1 MIATAASG
9 AFNGAGADQVREW
22 VDFVINVDVDPAKKH
37 DLFHCVSVARL
48 LAETG
53 GSIAPADFEDPHM
66 RDMIKGDPWKS
77 WKVSPAQIVLALKVQ
92 GACAKKASPGPS
104 VPPEVAHNNK
114 ELSGMA
120 EAVKQFAELQS
131 QALQK
136 GKPKGLSFKLQ
147 DRKLEL
153 GMQHFA
159 KDALPSEEV
168 LAKFEAA
175 GKIAHD
181 KGRPWVGSAEGED
194 LRDHH
199 RPTWS
204 RTPMIDAVVG
214 DGSYEER
221 VKQSAAAK
229 RNMAW
234 MDKVDYAGFATF
246 MGHLHEWGF
255 KVILTKACSMA
266 DFLAYAHNIVR
277 IAEEHG
283 GVRTAYQYDVLQRR
297 AMARALEEDVVDLA
311 PYFAKIDRENLADAK
326 DKVNKSFTEAGRAV
340 TAKGQQSK
348 GQPKG
353 CAKGV
358 ADKGGKGSKKSSDG
372 TEADNRP
379 VRSPAKRPKGTAG
392 TDYQHR
398 SRSPRSGNQQY
409 NSWGNKW

>member
-1 MIATAASG
+1 MIATAASD
-9 AFNGAGADQVREW
+9 GAGANQVREW
-22 VDFVINVDVDPAKKH
+22 ADFVINVDVDPAKKH
-37 DLFHCVSVARL
+37 DLFHCAPVARL
-48 LAETG
+48 VAETG

-66 RDMIKGDPWKS
+66 RDMIKASIPVHATPHATEQDDPWKS
-77 WKVSPAQIVLALKVQ
+77 WKVSPAQIVLALNVQ
-92 GACAKKASPGPS
+92 GARAKKASPGPS
-104 VPPEVAHNNK
+104 APPEVAHNNK
-114 ELSGMA
+114 DLSGMA

-136 GKPKGLSFKLQ
+136 GKPKELRFKLH

-153 GMQHFA
+153 GTQHFPN
-159 KDALPSEEV
+159 DAFPSEEV

-175 GKIAHD
+175 GKIVHD
-181 KGRPWVGSAEGED
+181 KGRPWVGFAEGED

-204 RTPMIDAVVG
+204 RTLMIDAVVG
-214 DGSYEER
+214 GGSYEER

-234 MDKVDYAGFATF
+234 MDKVDYVGFATF

-266 DFLAYAHNIVR
+266 DFLAHAHNIVR

-283 GVRTAYQYDVLQRR
+283 GVRT
-297 AMARALEEDVVDLA
+297 EDVVDLA

-340 TAKGQQSK
+340 TATGQQSR

-379 VRSPAKRPKGTAG
+379 VRSPAKRPKGT
-392 TDYQHR
+392 
-398 SRSPRSGNQQY
+398 
-409 NSWGNKW
+409 

>member
-9 AFNGAGADQVREW
+9 AFDGAGANQVREW
-22 VDFVINVDVDPAKKH
+22 VDFVIDVDVDPAKKH

-53 GSIAPADFEDPHM
+53 GSIAPADFEDPRM
-66 RDMIKGDPWKS
+66 RDMIKASIPVHATPYASEQDDPWKS
-77 WKVSPAQIVLALKVQ
+77 WKVSPAQIVSALKVQ
-92 GACAKKASPGPS
+92 GDS
-104 VPPEVAHNNK
+104 V
-114 ELSGMA
+114 
-120 EAVKQFAELQS
+120 
-131 QALQK
+131 
-136 GKPKGLSFKLQ
+136 FKLQ

-153 GMQHFA
+153 GMQYFA

-181 KGRPWVGSAEGED
+181 EGRPWVGSAEGED

-204 RTPMIDAVVG
+204 RTPLIDAVVG
-214 DGSYEER
+214 DGRYEGR

-234 MDKVDYAGFATF
+234 MDKVDYAGFAAF

-266 DFLAYAHNIVR
+266 DFLAYAHDIVR

-297 AMARALEEDVVDLA
+297 ATARALEEDVVDLA
-311 PYFAKIDRENLADAK
+311 PYFAEIDRENLADAK

-340 TAKGQQSK
+340 TAKGQRPK

-358 ADKGGKGSKKSSDG
+358 ADKGGKGGKKSSGG
-372 TEADNRP
+372 TEADNQP
-379 VRSPAKRPKGTAG
+379 VR
-392 TDYQHR
+392 
-398 SRSPRSGNQQY
+398 
-409 NSWGNKW
+409 

>member
-37 DLFHCVSVARL
+37 DLFHYVSVARL

-66 RDMIKGDPWKS
+66 RDMIKASIPVHATPYATEQDDPWKS

-92 GACAKKASPGPS
+92 GARAKKASPGPS

-255 KVILTKACSMA
+255 K
-266 DFLAYAHNIVR
+266 
-277 IAEEHG
+277 
-283 GVRTAYQYDVLQRR
+283 
-297 AMARALEEDVVDLA
+297 EDVVDLA

-372 TEADNRP
+372 ADNRP

-392 TDYQHR
+392 TDYQH
-398 SRSPRSGNQQY
+398 
-409 NSWGNKW
+409 

>member
-37 DLFHCVSVARL
+37 DLFHYVSVARL

-66 RDMIKGDPWKS
+66 RDMIK
-77 WKVSPAQIVLALKVQ
+77 
-92 GACAKKASPGPS
+92 
-104 VPPEVAHNNK
+104 VAHNNK

-181 KGRPWVGSAEGED
+181 TGRPWVGAAEGED

-204 RTPMIDAVVG
+204 LTPIIDAVVG

-221 VKQSAAAK
+221 VKQRAAAK

-234 MDKVDYAGFATF
+234 MDKVDYAGFAMF
-246 MGHLHEWGF
+246 MGHLHEW
-255 KVILTKACSMA
+255 
-266 DFLAYAHNIVR
+266 D
-277 IAEEHG
+277 
-283 GVRTAYQYDVLQRR
+283 
-297 AMARALEEDVVDLA
+297 
-311 PYFAKIDRENLADAK
+311 
-326 DKVNKSFTEAGRAV
+326 
-340 TAKGQQSK
+340 SK
-348 GQPKG
+348 
-353 CAKGV
+353 
-358 ADKGGKGSKKSSDG
+358 
-372 TEADNRP
+372 
-379 VRSPAKRPKGTAG
+379 
-392 TDYQHR
+392 
-398 SRSPRSGNQQY
+398 
-409 NSWGNKW
+409 

>member
-1 MIATAASG
+1 MIVTAASG
-9 AFNGAGADQVREW
+9 AFNGAGADQARDW

-37 DLFHCVSVARL
+37 DLFHYVSVARL

-53 GSIAPADFEDPHM
+53 GSIAPAGFEDPRM
-66 RDMIKGDPWKS
+66 RDMIKASIPVHATPYATEQDDPWKS

-92 GACAKKASPGPS
+92 GARAKKASPGPS

-181 KGRPWVGSAEGED
+181 KGRPWVGL
-194 LRDHH
+194 LR
-199 RPTWS
+199 
-204 RTPMIDAVVG
+204 
-214 DGSYEER
+214 ER
-221 VKQSAAAK
+221 AKQSAAAK

-266 DFLAYAHNIVR
+266 DFLAHAHNIVR

-311 PYFAKIDRENLADAK
+311 SYFAKIDRENLADAK
-326 DKVNKSFTEAGRAV
+326 DKVNRSFAEAGRAV

-353 CAKGV
+353 CAKGA

-409 NSWGNKW
+409 QFKVK

>member
-37 DLFHCVSVARL
+37 DLFHYVSVARL

-66 RDMIKGDPWKS
+66 RDMIK
-77 WKVSPAQIVLALKVQ
+77 
-92 GACAKKASPGPS
+92 ASIPVHATPYAT
-104 VPPEVAHNNK
+104 EQVAHNNK

-181 KGRPWVGSAEGED
+181 KGRPWVGSAEG
-194 LRDHH
+194 
-199 RPTWS
+199 
-204 RTPMIDAVVG
+204 
-214 DGSYEER
+214 EER

-326 DKVNKSFTEAGRAV
+326 DKVNKSFTEAGRAA

-372 TEADNRP
+372 TEADNQP

-409 NSWGNKW
+409 QFEVK